1 MNQVTNENTDDNN
14 MQEKGFGKNLT
25 HNNKITKIGILINT
39 FLVKSEKFKV
49 TRYFDF
55 AIYIYIQ
62 EVNTSATS
70 ITMLEP
76 TEYNISVKNKFKRI
90 LKNAPHEDTNSNT
103 LSDFI
108 GMRNCI
114 ANT

>member
-1 MNQVTNENTDDNN
+1 MSQVTNEITADNN
-14 MQEKGFGKNLT
+14 MQKKGFEKNLT
-25 HNNKITKIGILINT
+25 HTDKITKIGILINT
-39 FLVKSEKFKV
+39 FLVKSEKLKV
-49 TRYFDF
+49 TLYFDF

-76 TEYNISVKNKFKRI
+76 TENNVSVKNKFKRT
-90 LKNAPHEDTNSNT
+90 LKTAPHEDTNSNT